1 MQDMNAWLEPSYG
14 GMHCCILHL
23 ALEATANIY
32 ITNREIFFTY
42 TDNVMFLQE
51 DSSISKLTG
60 KRKSA
65 FKVSANDNNIFK

>member
-32 ITNREIFFTY
+32 ITNREIFFYLHGQRDVSTRRLINLKV
-42 TDNVMFLQE
+42 DWEEKVCLQ
-51 DSSISKLTG
+51 G
-60 KRKSA
+60 FRQRQQH
-65 FKVSANDNNIFK
+65 F